1 MENTLKQELL
11 STFVNELNILNEIE
25 KYQKLI
31 ELTIDNPNEME
42 EVLNQLSK
50 LQELAINKDVYS
62 LDSKVL
68 KVMDSIGFSVD
79 DSNLL
84 VSSFSGGWKMRI
96 GLAKILLLDPNV
108 LFLDEPTNH
117 MDLDSVI
124 WLESFLIKQNIPMLL
139 VSHDREF
146 LDKVCNKII
155 DVEEGK
161 TISYKGNYSNFLE
174 LRKLRLIEWREK
186 YEKQQRY
193 IKDETKWIQK
203 AKNDPNMAQQVK
215 SRELLLEK
223 FKLNDDYVDE
233 PPRERKFRFR
243 FPLAPRCGE
252 TIIEASKLTH
262 GYGNGKY
269 QILFKNV
276 DFHVER
282 GNRIGF
288 IGPNGSGKSTLMRII
303 GGLEEPNQGYSE
315 FGSSSVICNYYAQ
328 NQADVLNLDD
338 TILET
343 LQKSASSEISLTEI
357 RTLLGQFMFKG
368 DDVDKKIKVLS
379 GGEKARVALCK
390 LMLEPANLL
399 LLDEVMI
406 IDVVIIIIMRLLLLL
421 LLLMLLLKIASL
433 HIIINVY
440 IYIFLI
446 IISYYIYIAH

>member
-1 MENTLKQELL
+1 MQNTLKDELL
-11 STFVNELNILNEIE
+11 SSFIEEINILNEIE
-25 KYQKLI
+25 TYQKQI
-31 ELTIDNPNEME
+31 ELTVDNPNEME
-42 EVLNQLSK
+42 DVLNQLSK
-50 LQELAINKDVYS
+50 LQELAITKNAYS

-68 KVMDSIGFSVD
+68 KVMDSMGFSVD
-79 DSNLL
+79 DGNLL

-96 GLAKILLLDPNV
+96 GLAKILLLDPNI

-124 WLESFLIKQNIPMLL
+124 WLESFLTKQNIPMLV

-155 DVEEGK
+155 DVEDGK

-174 LRKLRLIEWREK
+174 QRKLRLIEWREK

-193 IKDETKWIQK
+193 IKDEIKWIQK
-203 AKNDPNMAQQVK
+203 AKNDLNMAQQVK
-215 SRELLLEK
+215 SRENLLEK

-243 FPLAPRCGE
+243 FPPAPRCGE
-252 TIIEASKLTH
+252 IVIEASKLTH

-269 QILFKNV
+269 QTLFKDIN
-276 DFHVER
+276 FFVER

-303 GGLEEPNQGYSE
+303 GGLEEPKSGYSE
-315 FGSSSVICNYYAQ
+315 YGSSNVISNYYAQ
-328 NQADVLNLDD
+328 NQADALNLDD

-399 LLDEVMI
+399 LLDEVSENDDDNDNMT
-406 IDVVIIIIMRLLLLL
+406 RCTL
-421 LLLMLLLKIASL
+421 SF
-433 HIIINVY
+433 Y
-440 IYIFLI
+440 
-446 IISYYIYIAH
+446 AHSQYMKLV